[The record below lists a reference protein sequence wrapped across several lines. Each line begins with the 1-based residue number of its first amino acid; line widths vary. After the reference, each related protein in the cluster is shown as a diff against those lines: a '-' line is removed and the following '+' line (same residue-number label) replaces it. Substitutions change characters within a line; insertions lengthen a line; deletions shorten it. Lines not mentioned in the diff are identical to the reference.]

1 MNCRFFS
8 FDIFAFLKIRNLI
21 RKVSRGGCTLIINF
35 FFPVSYLSARFL
47 YTHFSSPRKIVWSI
61 TMPVNMMTIITNIT

>member
-8 FDIFAFLKIRNLI
+8 FDIFALFKFKNRSEKLA
-21 RKVSRGGCTLIINF
+21 GGCTLIINF
-35 FFPVSYLSARFL
+35 FFPVSYRSARFL